1 MILEEAIR
9 KIPGPDPD
17 AAAEARRRLDGL
29 AKPLGSLGLLEDAIV
44 KIAAITGNA
53 RIFLKQR
60 SLLVFCADNGVI
72 AQGVSQSGADVT
84 AAVTTALA
92 LGTSTVNYMAAS
104 AGCSVY
110 PVDIGVR
117 DLDIRNRSDITGCT
131 VDKRTCSD
139 ITGRTVNK
147 RTCDDIA
154 GRILDRRIR
163 SGTAD
168 ISLGPAMSREECI
181 RAIETGIELVRERQE
196 AGDDILLLGEMGIG
210 NTTTSCA
217 VLCALLGLPA
227 RDLAGRGAGLS
238 DEGLD
243 RKIHVIERALQIN
256 HPDPDD
262 PVDILQKV
270 GGLDLAALCGV
281 IIGGAHLRMP
291 ILLDGLITNTAALC
305 AVRLCP
311 PAGSVLLASHVS
323 AEPASRQVLEA
334 LSLKPLIDAGMRL
347 GEGSGAV
354 AALPLLDIALAVY
367 NSGHTFGHLGIEAY
381 QPLS

>member
-117 DLDIRNRSDITGCT
+117 DLDIRNRS
-131 VDKRTCSD
+131 
-139 ITGRTVNK
+139 
-147 RTCDDIA
+147 DIA

-354 AALPLLDIALAVY
+354 AALPLLDMALAVY